1 MKNKWADE
9 GYHNKNSS
17 DNSKDNVYQPRSL
30 CKNTKNG
37 KIAFKPKTLLII
49 ENDRILSRLTM
60 ERQNLKEALL
70 HDQFVRKT
78 YWNFDYFL
86 KKFQAIRSRHK
97 QSNLNV
103 VISDERWYLYIIA
116 KYCFGFFG
124 LFWKNN
130 LQCHLAKDRLYRW
143 SQGHNAAICER
154 PKTQPRYNSIVTQLS
169 SLHFR
174 WFCWAVSVLFKFL
187 SLWTDKLVLLS
198 TSTRLFH
205 LLI

>member
-124 LFWKNN
+124 LFWKKQLAVPSSERQIIQVVSRPQRGN
-130 LQCHLAKDRLYRW
+130 LW
-143 SQGHNAAICER
+143 
-154 PKTQPRYNSIVTQLS
+154 KTEDSTLQSPLS
-169 SLHFR
+169 MILLGSF
-174 WFCWAVSVLFKFL
+174 SV
-187 SLWTDKLVLLS
+187 V
-198 TSTRLFH
+198 
-205 LLI
+205 